1 MTESRRTFLT
11 GAFLAIAGLT
21 LVAVTSGRADGQGL
35 RSTVGGVV
43 GGVQRAIAGI
53 GRGVSN
59 TVRSVGELRRLR
71 EDYEA
76 VLSRMETYRRLQ
88 GTVEELEDENRR
100 LREQLGFAARVESP
114 VIAAEVIAKESGA
127 LFRSITINRGSRHG
141 VRPQQAV
148 VAYVAGRAGL
158 IGRTIDVTGGTAIVL
173 PIYAADSYVAA
184 RLQESRHDG
193 IVAGTGR
200 DDGTITMT
208 YVPRLARN
216 EIQYGDIVVT
226 SGLNSVFPPEIPIGR
241 VRGVE
246 SPAYTSTLVM
256 EIEPIVDFSRIEYVF
271 VYTEGREE

>member
-1 MTESRRTFLT
+1 MTGIFLSI
-11 GAFLAIAGLT
+11 LGLT
-21 LVAVTSGRADGQGL
+21 LVAVTSGRASGAGVL
-35 RSTVGGVV
+35 STVGGAV
-43 GGVQRAIAGI
+43 GGIQRGIAAV
-53 GRGVSN
+53 GRGFSN

-114 VIAAEVIAKESGA
+114 VVAAEVIAKESGA
-127 LFRSITINRGSRHG
+127 LFRSLTINRGSRHG
-141 VRPQQAV
+141 IRPQQAV

-173 PIYAADSYVAA
+173 PIYAADSFVAA
-184 RLQESRHDG
+184 RLQDSRHDG

-200 DDGTITMT
+200 DDGTITMS
-208 YVPRLARN
+208 YVPRSARN
-216 EIQYGDIVVT
+216 EIRYGDSVVT

-246 SPAYTSTLVM
+246 SPAYTATLVID
-256 EIEPIVDFSRIEYVF
+256 IEPIVDFSRVEYVF
-271 VYTEGREE
+271 VYTEARDE

>member
-1 MTESRRTFLT
+1 MTESRRTLVTGVFLLILGIT
-11 GAFLAIAGLT
+11 LA
-21 LVAVTSGRADGQGL
+21 AVTSGRAQSFGIAEAI
-35 RSTVGGVV
+35 GGTV
-43 GGVQRAIAGI
+43 GGVQRAIAAV
-53 GRGVSN
+53 GRGISN

-100 LREQLGFAARVESP
+100 LRDQLGFAARVESP
-114 VIAAEVIAKESGA
+114 VVAAEVIAKESGA

-141 VRPQQAV
+141 IRTQQAV

-173 PIYAADSYVAA
+173 PVYAADSFIAA
-184 RLQESRHDG
+184 RLQDSRHDG
-193 IVAGTGR
+193 IVAGSGR
-200 DDGTITMT
+200 DDGTITMS
-208 YVPRLARN
+208 YVPRSARN

-256 EIEPIVDFSRIEYVF
+256 NIDPIVDFSRIEYVF
-271 VYTEGREE
+271 VYTEGGPE